1 MSTNMADWQYTIYAQ
16 DKALDGV
23 DDLALLSAV
32 EGRITEIT
40 DLAATLAVRVAGV
53 RGAGGLRQ
61 VLADL
66 NLASVHLRLDD
77 HEPGRTHEPRAV
89 PTYPRR

>member
-1 MSTNMADWQYTIYAQ
+1 M
-16 DKALDGV
+16 

-32 EGRITEIT
+32 EGRIT
-40 DLAATLAVRVAGV
+40 DLPATLAVRVAGV

-66 NLASVHLRLDD
+66 NLASAHLRLDD
-77 HEPGRTHEPRAV
+77 HEREKDA
-89 PTYPRR
+89 